1 MKKLEFNAK
10 KLPIKTEERIESFLA
25 YNFKCGK
32 KSEEFQNAL
41 LIRYW
46 ISTLAAAYSDE
57 ILSKQ
62 EVLDRLGKITKTFRM
77 PDLFFYL
84 ECDYDERIL
93 RIKQRNLLGENVC
106 DDITKYRDIRYQE
119 IVISIEEKL
128 INFIRIPVTNV
139 SVEKTLETIK
149 YHINLL
155 TFEKK

>member
-1 MKKLEFNAK
+1 MFIVIEGDNGSGKTTLGKFFENCGFYNVTEDKLMKKLEFNAK

-62 EVLDRLGKITKTFRM
+62 EVLDRLGKITKTFR
-77 PDLFFYL
+77 
-84 ECDYDERIL
+84 IL
-93 RIKQRNLLGENVC
+93 HIPNFVVSIILDIMENFSN
-106 DDITKYRDIRYQE
+106 
-119 IVISIEEKL
+119 IS
-128 INFIRIPVTNV
+128 FIA
-139 SVEKTLETIK
+139 
-149 YHINLL
+149 
-155 TFEKK
+155 